1 MIKGVLFDLD
11 GTLWDSAEGVAAA
24 WNEALALLERPER
37 VTEEMVHSVMG
48 KTMDV
53 IARGMF
59 PKETPAEADRLMA
72 VCLDRENR
80 YLEQHGGRLYE
91 GLEETLAKLKEQ
103 GFFLGIVSNCQE
115 GYIEAFL
122 SYHGLEKYF
131 DDTEC
136 FGHTLDGK
144 GKNIRRVVDRNGL
157 DPALYVGDT
166 RGDYDAAEEAGIP
179 FLHAAYGFGT
189 VPEGTPLIR
198 DFRELPEKLK
208 DLF

>member
-1 MIKGVLFDLD
+1 MTKGVLFDLD

-24 WNEALALLERPER
+24 WNEALAFLKRPER

-48 KTMDV
+48 QTMDV

-59 PKETPAEADRLMA
+59 PQETPAEANRLMDI
-72 VCLDRENR
+72 CLDQENR
-80 YLEQHGGRLYE
+80 YLEKHGGRLYE
-91 GLEETLAKLKEQ
+91 GLEETLIRLKEQ

-144 GKNIRRVVDRNGL
+144 GKNIRRVADRNRL
-157 DPALYVGDT
+157 EPALYVGDT
-166 RGDYDAAEEAGIP
+166 RGDYDAAEEAGIS

-198 DFRELPEKLK
+198 DIRELPEKLK
-208 DLF
+208 VLF